1 MRFIDA
7 SVFLYAYL
15 KPKKELP
22 GKLKK
27 MKERAKGIVKRVDE
41 GEKVVTT
48 IVHLSEI
55 ANIIES
61 KASLMKSIKVV
72 LSILNK
78 PNIIIMDVT
87 KSAYLEAAKCAELYG
102 VGVNDALAYIT
113 MRNLKI
119 REIYSFDTD
128 FDKLKDIERLT
139 K

>member
-1 MRFIDA
+1 MRFVDA

-22 GKLKK
+22 EKLKD
-27 MKERAKGIVKRVDE
+27 MKERAKDIVKRIDE

-55 ANIIES
+55 ANIIETKS
-61 KASLMKSIKVV
+61 GLTKSIKII

-78 PNIIIMDVT
+78 PNIIIIDVT
-87 KSAYLEAAKCAELYG
+87 KSMYLEAARLAETRHI
-102 VGVNDALAYIT
+102 GVNDALAYIT
-113 MRNLKI
+113 MRKI
-119 REIYSFDTD
+119 KIKEIYSFDTD
-128 FDKLKDIERLT
+128 FDKLGDIERIT

>member
-22 GKLKK
+22 KKLKK
-27 MKERAKGIVKRVDE
+27 MKERAKGIIRRVDE

-61 KASLMKSIKVV
+61 KASLMKSIKVI

-128 FDKLKDIERLT
+128 FDKLKDIERIT